1 MREPAAR
8 EATRQLVQQLYGLFN
23 ARHLDALLERAAP
36 DIEWDWSRSIGPDNT
51 VQRGPEA
58 VRNFIQ
64 EAWRHWETID
74 MTPEEII
81 PAGDE
86 EVVVMVRVRLRGR
99 DGIEVEATGPHV
111 QTWRDGRLARY
122 RLFQERD
129 DALAAVGL

>member
-1 MREPAAR
+1 MGEAAAQR
-8 EATRQLVQQLYGLFN
+8 TTRQRAQELYELFN
-23 ARHLDALLERAAP
+23 ARAIDAALELVAP

-58 VRNFIQ
+58 VRNFIE
-64 EAWRHWETID
+64 EAWSHWETIE
-74 MTPEEII
+74 MTPEEVILS
-81 PAGDE
+81 GDE
-86 EVVVMVRVRLRGR
+86 EVVVIVRVRLRGR